1 MIAPIRNI
9 FIATL
14 LLLIGASGL
23 TVTADD
29 ALTQDMKED
38 VAALVAAA
46 KLHNKAWPWQG
57 PLQEIDRVARHGKQI
72 APALVSLLRYDS
84 MEQWSDG
91 SWDIHVEQ
99 QLELALCKIY
109 GVAPESGK
117 TVYGIRSFEEDNK
130 KIRQFWQSKVGNK
143 RN

>member
-1 MIAPIRNI
+1 MITPIRNI

-14 LLLIGASGL
+14 LLVIGAPGL
-23 TVTADD
+23 AITADD
-29 ALTQDMKED
+29 ALTEDKKED

-46 KLHNKAWPWQG
+46 KRLNKAWPWQG

-72 APALVSLLRYDS
+72 ALVLVSLLRYES

-99 QLELALCKIY
+99 QLQLALCKIY
-109 GVAPESGK
+109 AVAPESGK
-117 TVYGIRSFEEDNK
+117 TVYGIRSFEEENR
-130 KIRQFWQSKVGNK
+130 KIKQFWQSKV
-143 RN
+143 RNTRN